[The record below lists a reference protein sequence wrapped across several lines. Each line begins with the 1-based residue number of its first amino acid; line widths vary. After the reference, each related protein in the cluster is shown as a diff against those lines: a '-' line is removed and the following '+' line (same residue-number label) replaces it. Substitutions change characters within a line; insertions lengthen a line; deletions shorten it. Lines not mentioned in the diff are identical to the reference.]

1 MSDRK
6 PWERQPGETAKA
18 YDAFLHYRD
27 LPAIDRSVV
36 AAWGRKWGRKL
47 GGKQW
52 ERWCTVHNW
61 PNRAAEHDS
70 DLASRR
76 RERMAKALE
85 RSQDDAVIM
94 IRAMR
99 ARVAE
104 RIKGM
109 DVDEL
114 AAGQIPGA
122 LKRLFELEWKAL
134 GMEDNL
140 NLKHEGKI
148 EVEAAADTAW
158 LMDYLRSLPERAND
172 KPEGEGNAKGRDR
185 TSDSAPDAGGSG
197 RHFLSIGRPCCA
209 TSGAHGRGLSS
220 LRRQGIG

>member
-1 MSDRK
+1 MRYG
-6 PWERQPGETAKA
+6 W
-18 YDAFLHYRD
+18 
-27 LPAIDRSVV
+27 V
-36 AAWGRKWGRKL
+36 
-47 GGKQW
+47 
-52 ERWCTVHNW
+52 
-61 PNRAAEHDS
+61 NRAAEHDS

-85 RSQDDAVIM
+85 LSQDEAVTM

-114 AAGQIPGA
+114 AVGQIPGA

-148 EVEAAADTAW
+148 EVEAAADAAW
-158 LMDYLRSLPERAND
+158 LMNYLRSLPERD
-172 KPEGEGNAKGRDR
+172 GE
-185 TSDSAPDAGGSG
+185 APV
-197 RHFLSIGRPCCA
+197 
-209 TSGAHGRGLSS
+209 T
-220 LRRQGIG
+220 